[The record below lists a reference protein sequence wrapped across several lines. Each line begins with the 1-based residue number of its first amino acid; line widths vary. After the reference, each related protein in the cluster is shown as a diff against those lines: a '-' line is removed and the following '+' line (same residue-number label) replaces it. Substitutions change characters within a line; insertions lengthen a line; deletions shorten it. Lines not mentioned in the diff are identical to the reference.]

1 MKVVLDDCV
10 YMKLND
16 VRDLVHSGILPAYF
30 LTDISKR
37 GIGYYNNEQYLRFDN
52 RDEINELRHLDFII
66 DYNEYV
72 DVPIEKVEM
81 QIAKLTMRRIEL
93 LKKYQSGLSFEEQ
106 IDKNAILKEC
116 KALGLQISSLNK
128 LATIKKQEEL
138 ALVKKIKEEESFGQK
153 LKRTIKKFKKIK

>member
-1 MKVVLDDCV
+1 
-10 YMKLND
+10 MKLND

-30 LTDISKR
+30 LNDITKWE
-37 GIGYYNNEQYLRFDN
+37 IGYYNNEQYLKFDN

-138 ALVKKIKEEESFGQK
+138 ALVKKIKEKESFGQK
-153 LKRTIKKFKKIK
+153 LKRTIKKFKKIKWNYWHIMKKW

>member
-16 VRDLVHSGILPAYF
+16 VRDLVHSGIFPAYF
-30 LTDISKR
+30 LNDISKR

-72 DVPIEKVEM
+72 GRIGVGKVDNGT
-81 QIAKLTMRRIEL
+81 IKLNQDAIIVNHHEPD
-93 LKKYQSGLSFEEQ
+93 KYRKVKIGKLYEFEE
-106 IDKNAILKEC
+106 IGRASCRER
-116 KALGLQISSLNK
+116 
-128 LATIKKQEEL
+128 
-138 ALVKKIKEEESFGQK
+138 V
-153 LKRTIKKFKKIK
+153 

>member
-1 MKVVLDDCV
+1 
-10 YMKLND
+10 MKLND

-30 LTDISKR
+30 LNDITKR
-37 GIGYYNNEQYLRFDN
+37 GVGYYNNEQYLRFDN

-93 LKKYQSGLSFEEQ
+93 LKKYQSWLSFEEQ

-138 ALVKKIKEEESFGQK
+138 ALVKKIKEKESFGQK

>member
-1 MKVVLDDCV
+1 MKVVLDDCI

-30 LTDISKR
+30 LNDISKR
-37 GIGYYNNEQYLRFDN
+37 RIGYYNNEQYLRFDN

-81 QIAKLTMRRIEL
+81 QITKLTMRRYEL

-128 LATIKKQEEL
+128 LAAIKKQEEL
-138 ALVKKIKEEESFGQK
+138 ALVKKTKEEESFGQK

>member
-1 MKVVLDDCV
+1 
-10 YMKLND
+10 MKLND
-16 VRDLVHSGILPAYF
+16 VRYLVHSGILPAFF
-30 LTDISKR
+30 LNDISKR

-81 QIAKLTMRRIEL
+81 QITKLTIRRYEL

>member
-16 VRDLVHSGILPAYF
+16 VKGLVHSGILPAYF
-30 LTDISKR
+30 LNDISKR
-37 GIGYYNNEQYLRFDN
+37 RVGYYNNEQYLRFDN
-52 RDEINELRHLDFII
+52 KDEINELRHLDFII

-81 QIAKLTMRRIEL
+81 LITKLTMRRIEL
-93 LKKYQSGLSFEEQ
+93 LKKYKSGLSFEEQ

-116 KALGLQISSLNK
+116 KVLGLQISSLNK

-138 ALVKKIKEEESFGQK
+138 ALVKATKEEESFGQK